1 MIKNGIQD
9 SAAFTDKGPRKGWR
23 TPLNIINDS
32 EQRDEEKEGSRG
44 PFASERGDEP
54 RSGMPIGSTYLYT
67 YFGARYMDHELMTM
81 WLSVDPMADKYP
93 SISPYAYCAWN
104 PMKLVDPDGRE
115 IDVSALYDKSGKCK
129 FKLIEK
135 ALMAFAK
142 TKYGYKELSKYA
154 KAGQEILG
162 VKFDSDGE
170 YHKKKMDLSFGG
182 KPSKHYYNGDTD
194 REIINCRLKIA
205 INLSNVTD
213 IKSIFE
219 TICHELFIH
228 ARQIAKD
235 YDDNGVLDHS
245 YLVPYLKKYVNDQ
258 GRTNGAYIHAE
269 HAHFAWYDTE
279 GQFLFI
285 KTIGTQYPHM
295 SNKEIIKMI
304 NEGFGNSSIKVKR

>member
-1 MIKNGIQD
+1 MIKNGIQG
-9 SAAFTDKGPRKGWR
+9 SVAFTDKGPRKGWR

-54 RSGMPIGSTYLYT
+54 RSGMPNGSTYLYT